1 VATIDQ
7 RKTKEGQDRWRVR
20 IRRRGITETASFKS
34 RSEASR
40 WAREVEQAIE
50 NGLWHRGDRVG
61 GFTLGWMLDRYLVFR
76 QPNRDANWML
86 DRYLVFRQPNRDAK
100 QQLEW
105 WRHHLGAQAAVS
117 ISRRRIL
124 GLRRQ
129 LTQDRTRTGRRR
141 SPAAVNRYMA
151 ALSGL
156 FSWALR
162 SDHLD
167 VHPMKGIELLAEG
180 STRLRCLS
188 DEERESLIAASRE
201 SGGLRLQTLVV
212 LALTTGARRGE
223 LLRLQ
228 WSDLDIANRQV
239 VIHGTGRLRTRTLPL
254 PRPAFDLLGQL
265 SRVRR
270 IDRSDVFAEPDGRV
284 RFPRAAWRAA
294 LESAAV
300 EDFRFHDLRH
310 SAASYLAQ
318 SGASLPEIAEIL
330 GTRTLQGVRRY
341 SHLTVNQAPSA
352 LGRMHEDLFET

>member
-1 VATIDQ
+1 M
-7 RKTKEGQDRWRVR
+7 R
-20 IRRRGITETASFKS
+20 IRRRGITETASFTS
-34 RSEASR
+34 RSEADR

-50 NGLWHRGDRVG
+50 KGLWHRGDQVG

-76 QPNRDANWML
+76 QPNRDA
-86 DRYLVFRQPNRDAK
+86 RR
-100 QQLEW
+100 QLEW

-124 GLRRQ
+124 RLRRQ
-129 LTQDRTRTGRRR
+129 LTQDRTRRGRRR
-141 SPAAVNRYMA
+141 SPATVNRYMA

-156 FSWALR
+156 FSWALK

-188 DEERESLIAASRE
+188 DEERESLIAACRE

-228 WSDLDIANRQV
+228 WSDLDVANRQV

-254 PRPAFDLLGQL
+254 PRSAFDLLGRL

-330 GTRTLQGVRRY
+330 GNRTLQGVRRY